1 MRWRRIHL
9 GRECFIRDA
18 IKRGNKFLT
27 TFCVIFM
34 PYLVFRSTAHQLI
47 NVKSYK
53 LTGVAYFYWIGE
65 LYLLN
70 LTIYMHIRTQLVI
83 IHKRFRIYKIEYWNS
98 NLILKHLVTPLV
110 VYWLDLISAVKNI
123 NECAFT
129 YRYTLIWHAVYGK
142 VINLIG
148 ILPKNYTSWIDIF
161 RFILGI
167 NDIQYSWRYV
177 LTEINCS
184 TYIHIMSC
192 FHFPGLLSYLM
203 HLWKMS
209 TDVIPN
215 YNLFFVA

>member
-1 MRWRRIHL
+1 
-9 GRECFIRDA
+9 
-18 IKRGNKFLT
+18 
-27 TFCVIFM
+27 
-34 PYLVFRSTAHQLI
+34 
-47 NVKSYK
+47 
-53 LTGVAYFYWIGE
+53 
-65 LYLLN
+65 
-70 LTIYMHIRTQLVI
+70 MHIRTQLVI
-83 IHKRFRIYKIEYWNS
+83 IHKRFRIYKIECWNS

-148 ILPKNYTSWIDIF
+148 ILPILKNYTSWIDIF

-167 NDIQYSWRYV
+167 NDIRYSWRYA

-192 FHFPGLLSYLM
+192 IHFPGSLM

>member
-53 LTGVAYFYWIGE
+53 LTGVAYLYWIGE
-65 LYLLN
+65 LHLLN

-123 NECAFT
+123 NECA
-129 YRYTLIWHAVYGK
+129 Y
-142 VINLIG
+142 INMARSLWKG
-148 ILPKNYTSWIDIF
+148 NKFDRNTTKELYKLDWYLS
-161 RFILGI
+161 
-167 NDIQYSWRYV
+167 
-177 LTEINCS
+177 
-184 TYIHIMSC
+184 IHIGDQW
-192 FHFPGLLSYLM
+192 HP
-203 HLWKMS
+203 
-209 TDVIPN
+209 V
-215 YNLFFVA
+215 

>member
-1 MRWRRIHL
+1 M
-9 GRECFIRDA
+9 
-18 IKRGNKFLT
+18 
-27 TFCVIFM
+27 
-34 PYLVFRSTAHQLI
+34 
-47 NVKSYK
+47 
-53 LTGVAYFYWIGE
+53 LTGVAYLYWIGE

-70 LTIYMHIRTQLVI
+70 LTIYMHIRTQLDI

-129 YRYTLIWHAVYGK
+129 YRYTLIWHAVYG
-142 VINLIG
+142 
-148 ILPKNYTSWIDIF
+148 ILPILKNYTSWIVIF

-184 TYIHIMSC
+184 TYIHMMSC
-192 FHFPGLLSYLM
+192 IHFPGLLSYFM

>member
-1 MRWRRIHL
+1 M
-9 GRECFIRDA
+9 
-18 IKRGNKFLT
+18 
-27 TFCVIFM
+27 
-34 PYLVFRSTAHQLI
+34 
-47 NVKSYK
+47 
-53 LTGVAYFYWIGE
+53 
-65 LYLLN
+65 N

-83 IHKRFRIYKIEYWNS
+83 IRKRFRIYKIEYWNS
-98 NLILKHLVTPLV
+98 NFILKHLVV
-110 VYWLDLISAVKNI
+110 VYWLALISAVKNI

-184 TYIHIMSC
+184 TYIHMMSC

-203 HLWKMS
+203 HLWNMS